1 MSSPEESLS
10 IGDVVAATGVR
21 EATLRA
27 WERRYGFPSPRREAS
42 GHRRYGGAEVERIR
56 RVVRERDAGISLALA
71 IERAKAVG
79 EGPPSMFARLRERRH
94 DLQPMRIRKRQ
105 MIHLARAVED
115 ESAARAEGGL
125 LIGAFQEDRYYR
137 RSEDRWRRLCRS
149 AEVAFVLATFDEL
162 RRPEGGPVEVPITVT
177 DPIASEW
184 SVVALAAGHSACLLG
199 WEAPPSGPEED
210 GERTFEAILSVEPSV
225 VRESAAAAVAIT
237 EPIEPELAAAARSQL
252 EGLVD
257 ADPEVQLRLAAA
269 ITGRTLATLG

>member
-1 MSSPEESLS
+1 MSTPEESLS

-71 IERAKAVG
+71 IERAKTVG

-105 MIHLARAVED
+105 MIQLARAVED

-137 RSEDRWRRLCRS
+137 RSEARWRRLCRG
-149 AEVAFVLATFDEL
+149 AEIAFVLATFDEL
-162 RRPEGGPVEVPITVT
+162 RRPAGGPVEIPVTPT
-177 DPIASEW
+177 DPVASEW

-199 WEAPPSGPEED
+199 WEAPPNGPEQD
-210 GERTFEAILSVEPSV
+210 ADRTFEAILSVEPSV
-225 VRESAAAAVAIT
+225 VREAATAAAAIA
-237 EPIEPELAAAARSQL
+237 EPIDPELAAAARSQL

-257 ADPEVQLRLAAA
+257 ADAESQLRFATA
-269 ITGRTLATLG
+269 ITARTLTTLD

>member
-1 MSSPEESLS
+1 MSTPEESLS
-10 IGDVVAATGVR
+10 IGDVVVATGVR

-42 GHRRYGGAEVERIR
+42 GHRRYGGTEVEQIR

-71 IERAKAVG
+71 IERAKSAG
-79 EGPPSMFARLRERRH
+79 EGPLSMFARLRERRH

-125 LIGAFQEDRYYR
+125 LIGAFQEAQYYR
-137 RSEDRWRRLCRS
+137 RSEERWRRLARA

-162 RRPEGGPVEVPITVT
+162 RRPAGGPVEVPVT
-177 DPIASEW
+177 ADDPVASEW
-184 SVVALAAGHSACLLG
+184 SVVVVAAGHGACLLG

-210 GERTFEAILSVEPSV
+210 GERTFEAILSVEPAV
-225 VRESAAAAVAIT
+225 VRESAAAAAAIA
-237 EPIEPELAAAARSQL
+237 EPIDPELAAAARSQL

-257 ADPEVQLRLAAA
+257 ADPESQLRLAAA